1 MKSFQDALYNWM
13 TIIVVSDHRP
23 DDSAAKETA
32 DLFEAVLREEF
43 QISEL
48 SYIKEGYEYTV
59 SGLREGEPFIS
70 RFPEELI
77 EVMLNQINE
86 EPEKFKNYL

>member
-23 DDSAAKETA
+23 DDAAAKETA

-48 SYIKEGYEYTV
+48 SYSKEGYEYIIN
-59 SGLREGEPFIS
+59 GRRDEEPFTCK
-70 RFPEELI
+70 FPEELI
-77 EVMLNQINE
+77 EVMINQIKE
-86 EPEKFKNYL
+86 EPEKFKNYP